1 MRPIL
6 AKAKEVWQR
15 SMLHRALLVA
25 PPVVL
30 LLWAGYVSVGPR
42 SSAQYFTAKVE
53 KGDVSQIVQ
62 ATGTINPLITV
73 AVGSVLSGNVVKIN
87 VDFNSQVKKGDLIAQ
102 IDPVPFQMK
111 VAQSEADYQNS
122 VANVASLEAQIETAR
137 ANVANAKANIAKA
150 QAALDD
156 AQTQLRRIKE
166 LADQGVLA
174 PQQKDT
180 AQATYDGAIAGLHSA
195 QAQETQSEAQLKT
208 TIAQRDQA
216 KAQVQMKKAA
226 MDSARLDLDYC
237 QIRAPI
243 DGTVISRSVDVG
255 QTVAASLQAP
265 IIFTIAEDLRKM
277 KVDTNVAESD
287 VGGLQDNMEVY
298 FNVDAYPGQ
307 KFKGKIGQIRN
318 AAQTVQNVVTYD
330 AVIEVDNNDLKLR
343 PGMTANTTIVYSE
356 RDHALSVP
364 NAALRFRPPDL
375 PDAEPAPPPTPGEGR
390 GGGAASAS
398 AAPAASA
405 SGRPSEGPP
414 VPRKHAR
421 AQGSKQE
428 GGQAKTVWVLRNG
441 AAVPVTVQVGLSDG
455 TWTEIKGGDLA
466 PGDEAIVDATLTGSG
481 TPAPARSAGGLPR
494 GGRLF

>member
-1 MRPIL
+1 SVYAVMG
-6 AKAKEVWQR
+6 
-15 SMLHRALLVA
+15 
-25 PPVVL
+25 VVL
-30 LLWAGYVSVGPR
+30 LSGSGFGAWRYHLTHKEPPVIYKTEKTEKRTIVGKVTASGTLAATVTVQVGTQVSGR
-42 SSAQYFTAKVE
+42 IKALYA
-53 KGDVSQIVQ
+53 
-62 ATGTINPLITV
+62 
-73 AVGSVLSGNVVKIN
+73 
-87 VDFNSQVKKGDLIAQ
+87 DFNSPVKKGELVAK
-102 IDPVPFQMK
+102 IDPLLF
-111 VAQSEADYQNS
+111 EAAVEQANANYLQAEAALNS
-122 VANVASLEAQIETAR
+122 SKATSMNADRQLARTKSLHDADLSSQQDLDTAETAAAVAR
-137 ANVANAKANIAKA
+137 ANVGVS
-150 QAALDD
+150 QASL
-156 AQTQLRRIKE
+156 
-166 LADQGVLA
+166 
-174 PQQKDT
+174 
-180 AQATYDGAIAGLHSA
+180 A
-195 QAQETQSEAQLKT
+195 QAQAQLNQSKVNLSYT
-208 TIAQRDQA
+208 SII
-216 KAQVQMKKAA
+216 
-226 MDSARLDLDYC
+226 S
-237 QIRAPI
+237 PI